1 MADSPQT
8 PERKPLDRPAPD
20 RQMPDRVPPQ
30 SQEAEMAVLG
40 SMLLDSEAVSRAVEV
55 IADEHNFYFGAH
67 RKIYRAAVTLYE
79 RSQPVDLVTLAEEL
93 RRQKCLDEVGG
104 PVYLTKLTDSVA
116 TSANIDYYARIVVEK
131 AVLRRLINTAS
142 EIISF
147 SYQATE
153 NPEELLDRSEQMIF
167 SIKEQRLRKSLIP
180 LKTFLHDSF
189 ETVEKLFREKR
200 HITGLETGFTD
211 LDLMTSGLQKGDLII
226 VGARPSV
233 GKTAFALNIA
243 QHVAVQNQIPVAV
256 FSLEMSKEQLVLR
269 LLCAEA
275 RVSGHKVRSGYLSQE
290 EWPALV
296 SAASVLHQAPMYIDD
311 SSAMSPLEIRAKARR
326 LKAEVD
332 LGLVVVD
339 YLQLMRG
346 SSSRVENRQQEIS
359 EISRSLKALA
369 KELNVPVIALSQLSR
384 LSEQRGQDS
393 RPILSDLRESGA
405 IEQDAD
411 VVMFLHRDKTPYK
424 SKEEW
429 TPESSMES
437 EVADLIV
444 AKQRNG
450 PVGTKKLTFLRSYT
464 RFENYSQRQDEGQE

>member
-1 MADSPQT
+1 MPDNQNM
-8 PERKPLDRPAPD
+8 PERL
-20 RQMPDRVPPQ
+20 PPQ
-30 SQEAEMAVLG
+30 SLEAEMAVLG
-40 SMLLDSEAVSRAVEV
+40 SMLLDNEALSKAVEV
-55 IADEHNFYFGAH
+55 IGDEQNFYLPAH
-67 RKIYRAAVTLYE
+67 RKIYRAAVNLYE
-79 RSQPVDLVTLAEEL
+79 RNQPVDLVTLAEEL
-93 RRQKCLDEVGG
+93 RRQKILDEVGG

-131 AVLRRLINTAS
+131 AVLRRLINTAT
-142 EIISF
+142 EIVSL
-147 SYQATE
+147 SYQASE
-153 NPEELLDRSEQMIF
+153 NPEEILDRSEQMIF
-167 SIKEQRLRKSLIP
+167 SIKEQRLRRSLVP
-180 LKTFLHDSF
+180 LKTFIHDSF
-189 ETVEKLFREKR
+189 ETVEKLYREKR
-200 HITGLETGFTD
+200 HITGIETGFTD
-211 LDLMTSGLQKGDLII
+211 LDVMTSGLQKGDLII

-243 QHVAVQNQIPVAV
+243 QYVAIHNQVPVAV

-269 LLCAEA
+269 LLCSEA
-275 RVSGHKVRSGYLSQE
+275 RVPGHKVRSGYLSQE

-296 SAASVLHQAPMYIDD
+296 SAASVLHSAPMFIDD
-311 SSAMSPLEIRAKARR
+311 TSAMSPLEIRAKARR
-326 LKAEVD
+326 LRAEVD

-346 SSSRVENRQQEIS
+346 SSSRSENRQQEIS

-411 VVMFLHRDKTPYK
+411 VVLFLHRDKSPYK
-424 SKEEW
+424 TKEEW
-429 TPESSMES
+429 TPEVAMES
-437 EVADLIV
+437 EVADLII

-450 PVGTKKLTFLRSYT
+450 PIGTKKLTFLRSYT
-464 RFENYSQRQDEGQE
+464 RFENHSQRQDEDQG